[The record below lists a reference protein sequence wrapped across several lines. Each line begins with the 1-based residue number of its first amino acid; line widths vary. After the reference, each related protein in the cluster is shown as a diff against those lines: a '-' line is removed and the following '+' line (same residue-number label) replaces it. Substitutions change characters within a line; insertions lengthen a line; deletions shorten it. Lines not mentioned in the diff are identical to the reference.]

1 MNKPFSVN
9 EVMADAWTIAK
20 KNIWIILG
28 FTAIYFVTMF
38 IITTILGVLLG
49 EATASMALI
58 QNILINLADAFI
70 SVAMYQ
76 VFFKL
81 IDDDGD
87 PEFPDFVPNLLKA
100 FNFVLVKLI
109 IGLVAVV
116 LIAIIAAVYF
126 LNSPEIEID
135 PANPFSWELVPV
147 FVLIAIPLIYFTI
160 RLCFSLC
167 FIVDQ
172 ESGATESISQSWTL
186 TKGNFWFLFGMFAI
200 ILGIN
205 ILGALALFVGL
216 FFTFPFSIL
225 MIIISYRHMVNSYT
239 DEEDVL
245 IENQAN

>member
-9 EVMADAWTIAK
+9 EVLADAWMIAK
-20 KNIWIILG
+20 KNIWIVLG

-38 IITTILGVLLG
+38 VITSALGILVG
-49 EATASMALI
+49 EATASMALL
-58 QNILINLADAFI
+58 QNVLINLADAFI
-70 SVAMYQ
+70 SVAIYQ

-87 PEFPDFVPNLLKA
+87 PEFPDFIPNLMKA

-116 LIAIIAAVYF
+116 LIAVIAALYF

-135 PANPFSWELVPV
+135 PADPFSMDLVPV
-147 FVLIAIPLIYFTI
+147 FILIAIPLIYFTI

-186 TKGNFWFLFGMFAI
+186 TKGNFWFLFLLFAI

-225 MIIISYRHMVNSYT
+225 MIIIAYRHMVNSYT

-245 IENQAN
+245 IENKP

>member
-9 EVMADAWTIAK
+9 EVISDAWTISK

-38 IITTILGVLLG
+38 VITTALGLLLG
-49 EATASMALI
+49 EASASMALL
-58 QNILINLADAFI
+58 QNVLINLADAFI

-81 IDDDGD
+81 IDEDGN
-87 PEFPDFVPNLLKA
+87 PEFPDFIPNLMKA

-109 IGLVAVV
+109 VGLVAVV
-116 LIAIIAAVYF
+116 LIAIIAALYF

-135 PANPFSWELVPV
+135 PAHPFSWELVPV
-147 FVLIAIPLIYFTI
+147 FILIGIPLIYFTI

-186 TKGNFWFLFGMFAI
+186 TKGNFWFLFWMFVI

-205 ILGALALFVGL
+205 ILGALALFIGL

-225 MIIISYRHMVNSYT
+225 MIIIAYRHMVNSYT
-239 DEEDVL
+239 DEEDIL
-245 IENQAN
+245 IENED

>member
-9 EVMADAWTIAK
+9 EVISDAWTISK

-38 IITTILGVLLG
+38 VITSILGLLLG

-58 QNILINLADAFI
+58 QNVLINLADAFI

-87 PEFPDFVPNLLKA
+87 PEFPDFIPNLMKA

-116 LIAIIAAVYF
+116 LIAIIAAIYF

-135 PANPFSWELVPV
+135 PVNPFTWDLVPV
-147 FVLIAIPLIYFTI
+147 FILIGIPLIYFTI

-186 TKGNFWFLFGMFAI
+186 TKGNFWFLFWMFVV

-205 ILGALALFVGL
+205 IVGALALFVGL

-225 MIIISYRHMVNSYT
+225 MIIIAYRHMVNSYT
-239 DEEDVL
+239 DEEEVL
-245 IENQAN
+245 IENEA

>member
-9 EVMADAWTIAK
+9 EVIADAWIIAK

-38 IITTILGVLLG
+38 VISSILSILLG
-49 EATASMALI
+49 ESTTSMALL
-58 QNILINLADAFI
+58 QNVLINLADAFI

-81 IDDDGD
+81 IDDEGN
-87 PEFPDFVPNLLKA
+87 PEFPDFVPNLMKA
-100 FNFVLVKLI
+100 FNFVMVKLI

-126 LNSPEIEID
+126 MNSPEIEID
-135 PANPFSWELVPV
+135 STNPFNWKLLPV
-147 FVLIAIPLIYFTI
+147 FILIAIPLIYFTI

-186 TKGNFWFLFGMFAI
+186 TSGNFWFLLWLFVV

-205 ILGALALFVGL
+205 ILGAIALFVGL

-225 MIIISYRHMVNSYT
+225 MIIIAYRHMVNNYA
-239 DEEDVL
+239 DEEEVL
-245 IENQAN
+245 IEDNA

>member
-9 EVMADAWTIAK
+9 EVLADAWMIAK
-20 KNIWIILG
+20 KNIWIVLG

-38 IITTILGVLLG
+38 VITSALGILVG
-49 EATASMALI
+49 EATASMALL
-58 QNILINLADAFI
+58 QNVLINLADAFI
-70 SVAMYQ
+70 SVAIYQ

-87 PEFPDFVPNLLKA
+87 PEFPDFIPNLMKA

-116 LIAIIAAVYF
+116 LIAVIAALYF

-135 PANPFSWELVPV
+135 PADPFSMDLVPV
-147 FVLIAIPLIYFTI
+147 FILIAIPLIYFTI

-186 TKGNFWFLFGMFAI
+186 TKGNFWFLLLLFAI

-225 MIIISYRHMVNSYT
+225 MIIIAYRHMVNSYT

-245 IENQAN
+245 IENKP

>member
-9 EVMADAWTIAK
+9 EVLADAWMIAK
-20 KNIWIILG
+20 KNIWIVLG

-38 IITTILGVLLG
+38 VITSALGILVG
-49 EATASMALI
+49 EATASMALL
-58 QNILINLADAFI
+58 QNVLINLADAFI
-70 SVAMYQ
+70 SVAIYQ

-87 PEFPDFVPNLLKA
+87 PEFPDFIPNLMKA

-116 LIAIIAAVYF
+116 LIAVIAALYF
-126 LNSPEIEID
+126 LNSPKIEID
-135 PANPFSWELVPV
+135 PADPFSMDLVPV
-147 FVLIAIPLIYFTI
+147 FILIAIPLIYFTI

-186 TKGNFWFLFGMFAI
+186 TKGNFWFLLLLFAI

-225 MIIISYRHMVNSYT
+225 MIIIAYRHMVNSYT

-245 IENQAN
+245 IENKP

>member
-9 EVMADAWTIAK
+9 EVLADAWMIAK
-20 KNIWIILG
+20 KNIWIVLG

-38 IITTILGVLLG
+38 VITSALGILVG
-49 EATASMALI
+49 EATASMALL
-58 QNILINLADAFI
+58 QNVLINLADAFI
-70 SVAMYQ
+70 SVAIYQ

-87 PEFPDFVPNLLKA
+87 PEFPDFIPNLMKA

-116 LIAIIAAVYF
+116 LIALIAALYF

-135 PANPFSWELVPV
+135 HADPFSMDLVPV
-147 FVLIAIPLIYFTI
+147 FILIAIPLIYFTI

-186 TKGNFWFLFGMFAI
+186 TKGNFWFLLLLFAI

-225 MIIISYRHMVNSYT
+225 MIIIAYRHMVNSYT

-245 IENQAN
+245 IENKP

>member
-9 EVMADAWTIAK
+9 EVIADAWVIAK

-38 IITTILGVLLG
+38 VITSLLGVLVG
-49 EATASMALI
+49 ESTTSMALI
-58 QNILINLADAFI
+58 QNVLINLADAFI

-87 PEFPDFVPNLLKA
+87 PEFPDFVPNLMKA

-109 IGLVAVV
+109 IGLVAVL
-116 LIAIIAAVYF
+116 LIAIIAAIYF
-126 LNSPEIEID
+126 INSPEIEID
-135 PANPFSWELVPV
+135 STRPFNWNLLPV

-186 TKGNFWFLFGMFAI
+186 TTGNFWFLLWLFI
-200 ILGIN
+200 VILGIN

-225 MIIISYRHMVNSYT
+225 MIIIAYRHMVNNYT

-245 IENQAN
+245 IENKA

>member
-1 MNKPFSVN
+1 MNNPFSVN
-9 EVMADAWTIAK
+9 EVIADAWAIAK
-20 KNIWIILG
+20 KNIWIVLG
-28 FTAIYFVTMF
+28 FTAIYFVIMF
-38 IITTILGVLLG
+38 VITSILGILLG
-49 EATASMALI
+49 ESTTSMALL
-58 QNILINLADAFI
+58 QNVLINLADAFI

-81 IDDDGD
+81 IDDDGA
-87 PEFPDFVPNLLKA
+87 PEFPDFVPNLMKA

-109 IGLVAVV
+109 VGLVAVI
-116 LIAIIAAVYF
+116 LIAIIAALYF
-126 LNSPEIEID
+126 VNTPEIDID
-135 PANPFSWELVPV
+135 PENPFSWNLAPV
-147 FVLIAIPLIYFTI
+147 FALIAIPLVYFTI

-186 TKGNFWFLFGMFAI
+186 TAGNFWFLLWLFAI

-225 MIIISYRHMVNSYT
+225 MIIIAYRHMVNSYT

-245 IENQAN
+245 IENKP